1 MQNPNTQKNY
11 LKQAMQKRLS
21 GKDNNKNQGNNN
33 INKQVQKPQS
43 KVENKN
49 KGLDKISVNN
59 IRNSYKKQNS
69 HNVNQVEINYSND
82 NRKQIKSNNQVK
94 SNNHIKI
101 NLNPPTKKQEM
112 NPKTHQLMIKNQV
125 GKQNQDGMK
134 NPFGKLNQ
142 GGMQN
147 QGGMH
152 NQRGI
157 QNQVGIQN
165 QRGIQ
170 NQVGM
175 HNQRGTQNKIGMQNQ
190 RGMQNQVGMHNQV
203 GIHHQGA
210 KPVIMKK
217 NVGQINGQKLPNNDN
232 NNKAI
237 NNNMIL
243 NSNMNINS
251 DGNNQPKFRGKPLQ
265 IQTPN
270 QPKNIE
276 YVKLSRE
283 DKTFYIN
290 STLYCLA
297 NNEKIS
303 KYLFDNYK
311 NETPENPQRL
321 ITFLF
326 WRVIFHLNMKDTI
339 EYSLEKFYK
348 YITPYNPVFKDINS
362 KNLVG
367 FLIFL
372 LEQFHEE
379 DKKFRKMNKEIEL
392 KEESYSNDK
401 EFQNYLKIC
410 EDTFVYN
417 NYGWVNE
424 KKVKCLVC
432 NKETITYSYFFTYDL
447 NISSAI
453 NKYIIKLSSGNT
465 ENSQD
470 LTIRKCLDYNAEQ
483 ERLYNVYCKSCDKK
497 TNLERQNLIHL
508 LSDNIIILLSG
519 IEQRDIIDLI
529 KENNIIIKVDKNLE
543 IYKRQYRIN
552 SIIYYDVNNK
562 KYLNY
567 CYKKNKW
574 IKYTYVDI
582 KEEINEDFLNKADIN
597 VVPVVIF
604 YSLKINK

>member
-11 LKQAMQKRLS
+11 SKQAMQKRLS

-43 KVENKN
+43 KVEKKN
-49 KGLDKISVNN
+49 KELDKISVNKL
-59 IRNSYKKQNS
+59 RNSYKKQNS

-94 SNNHIKI
+94 SNIQIKN

-112 NPKTHQLMIKNQV
+112 NPKTHQLILKNQV

-165 QRGIQ
+165 QREIQ

-175 HNQRGTQNKIGMQNQ
+175 HNQRGTQNKIGIQNQ
-190 RGMQNQVGMHNQV
+190 RGIQNQVGMHNQV
-203 GIHHQGA
+203 GIHHQGV

-237 NNNMIL
+237 NNNMIF

-251 DGNNQPKFRGKPLQ
+251 DGNNQPKFRGKPLHN
-265 IQTPN
+265 QTPN

-276 YVKLSRE
+276 FVKLSRE

-311 NETPENPQRL
+311 NETLENSQRL

-339 EYSLEKFYK
+339 EYSLKKFYK
-348 YITPYNPVFKDINS
+348 YITSYNPVFKDINS

-453 NKYIIKLSSGNT
+453 NKYIIKISSGNK
-465 ENSQD
+465 ENLQD

-529 KENNIIIKVDKNLE
+529 KENNINIKVDKNLV
-543 IYKRQYRIN
+543 IKTKQYRIN

-604 YSLKINK
+604 YSLNK

>member
-11 LKQAMQKRLS
+11 SKQAMQKRVS

-43 KVENKN
+43 KVEKKN
-49 KGLDKISVNN
+49 IVLDKISVNN

-94 SNNHIKI
+94 SNNQIKN

-112 NPKTHQLMIKNQV
+112 NPKTHQL
-125 GKQNQDGMK
+125 GMK

-175 HNQRGTQNKIGMQNQ
+175 HNQRGTQNKIGIQNQ

-203 GIHHQGA
+203 GIHHQDV

-237 NNNMIL
+237 NNNMIF

-251 DGNNQPKFRGKPLQ
+251 DGNNQPKFRGKPLHN
-265 IQTPN
+265 QTPN

-311 NETPENPQRL
+311 NETLENSQRL

-339 EYSLEKFYK
+339 EYSLKKFYK

-508 LSDNIIILLSG
+508 LSDNIIILLNG

-529 KENNIIIKVDKNLE
+529 KENNINIKVDKNLE
-543 IYKRQYRIN
+543 IKTKQYRIN

-597 VVPVVIF
+597 VVPIVIF

>member
-1 MQNPNTQKNY
+1 MQNPNIQKIY
-11 LKQAMQKRLS
+11 SKQAMQKRLS

-112 NPKTHQLMIKNQV
+112 NPKTHQLMIKNPV
-125 GKQNQDGMK
+125 GKQNQ
-134 NPFGKLNQ
+134 N
-142 GGMQN
+142 GMQN
-147 QGGMH
+147 QRGMH
-152 NQRGI
+152 NQIGMN
-157 QNQVGIQN
+157 NQVGIQN

-175 HNQRGTQNKIGMQNQ
+175 QNQRGTQNKIGMQNQ
-190 RGMQNQVGMHNQV
+190 RGMQNQVGIHNQDV
-203 GIHHQGA
+203 
-210 KPVIMKK
+210 KPVIMKN
-217 NVGQINGQKLPNNDN
+217 NVGQINGQKLLNNDN
-232 NNKAI
+232 NIKAI
-237 NNNMIL
+237 NHNKIFNF
-243 NSNMNINS
+243 NSN
-251 DGNNQPKFRGKPLQ
+251 GNNQPKFRGKPLNN
-265 IQTPN
+265 QTPN

-303 KYLFDNYK
+303 KYLFDIYK
-311 NETPENPQRL
+311 NETLENSQRL

-348 YITPYNPVFKDINS
+348 YITSYNPVFKDINS

-372 LEQFHEE
+372 LENFHEE
-379 DKKFRKMNKEIEL
+379 DKKFR
-392 KEESYSNDK
+392 
-401 EFQNYLKIC
+401 
-410 EDTFVYN
+410 
-417 NYGWVNE
+417 
-424 KKVKCLVC
+424 
-432 NKETITYSYFFTYDL
+432 
-447 NISSAI
+447 
-453 NKYIIKLSSGNT
+453 IIKRRN
-465 ENSQD
+465 
-470 LTIRKCLDYNAEQ
+470 
-483 ERLYNVYCKSCDKK
+483 
-497 TNLERQNLIHL
+497 
-508 LSDNIIILLSG
+508 
-519 IEQRDIIDLI
+519 
-529 KENNIIIKVDKNLE
+529 
-543 IYKRQYRIN
+543 IYK
-552 SIIYYDVNNK
+552 
-562 KYLNY
+562 
-567 CYKKNKW
+567 
-574 IKYTYVDI
+574 
-582 KEEINEDFLNKADIN
+582 
-597 VVPVVIF
+597 
-604 YSLKINK
+604 

>member
-1 MQNPNTQKNY
+1 MQNPNTQKNHS
-11 LKQAMQKRLS
+11 KQAMQKRLS

-43 KVENKN
+43 KVEKKN
-49 KGLDKISVNN
+49 KELDKISVNN

-112 NPKTHQLMIKNQV
+112 NPKTHQLMIKNPV
-125 GKQNQDGMK
+125 GKQNQ
-134 NPFGKLNQ
+134 N
-142 GGMQN
+142 GMQN
-147 QGGMH
+147 QRGMH
-152 NQRGI
+152 NQIGMN
-157 QNQVGIQN
+157 NQVGIQN

-175 HNQRGTQNKIGMQNQ
+175 QNQRGTQNKIGMQNQ
-190 RGMQNQVGMHNQV
+190 RGMQNQVGIHNQDV
-203 GIHHQGA
+203 
-210 KPVIMKK
+210 KPVIMKN
-217 NVGQINGQKLPNNDN
+217 NVGQINGQKLLNNDN
-232 NNKAI
+232 NIKAI
-237 NNNMIL
+237 NHNKIFNF
-243 NSNMNINS
+243 NSN
-251 DGNNQPKFRGKPLQ
+251 GNNQPKFRGKLLNN
-265 IQTPN
+265 QTPN

-303 KYLFDNYK
+303 KYLFDIYK
-311 NETPENPQRL
+311 NETLENSQRL

-348 YITPYNPVFKDINS
+348 YITTYNPVFKDINS

-453 NKYIIKLSSGNT
+453 NKYIIKISSGNN
-465 ENSQD
+465 ENSPN
-470 LTIRKCLDYNAEQ
+470 LTIKKCIDYNAEQ
-483 ERLYNVYCKSCDKK
+483 ERLYNVYCKYCDKK
-497 TNLERQNLIHL
+497 TNLEKQNLIHL

-519 IEQRDIIDLI
+519 IEKRDIIDLI
-529 KENNIIIKVDKNLE
+529 MENNINIQVDKNLE
-543 IYKRQYRIN
+543 INNKQYRIN
-552 SIIYYDVNNK
+552 SVIYYDVNNK

-597 VVPVVIF
+597 VVPVIIF
-604 YSLKINK
+604 YSLNK

>member
-1 MQNPNTQKNY
+1 MQNPNTQENY
-11 LKQAMQKRLS
+11 SKQAMQKRLS

-33 INKQVQKPQS
+33 INKRVQKPQS
-43 KVENKN
+43 KVEKKN
-49 KGLDKISVNN
+49 KELDKISVNN

-69 HNVNQVEINYSND
+69 HNINQVEINYSND

-101 NLNPPTKKQEM
+101 NLNPPTKQQEM
-112 NPKTHQLMIKNQV
+112 NPKTHQLMIKNPV
-125 GKQNQDGMK
+125 GKQNQ
-134 NPFGKLNQ
+134 N
-142 GGMQN
+142 GMQN
-147 QGGMH
+147 QRGMH
-152 NQRGI
+152 NQIGMN
-157 QNQVGIQN
+157 NQVGIQN

-175 HNQRGTQNKIGMQNQ
+175 QNQRGTQNKIGMQNQ
-190 RGMQNQVGMHNQV
+190 RGMQNQVGIHNQDV
-203 GIHHQGA
+203 
-210 KPVIMKK
+210 KPVIMKN
-217 NVGQINGQKLPNNDN
+217 NVGQIKGQKLLNNDN
-232 NNKAI
+232 NIKAI
-237 NNNMIL
+237 NHNKIFNF
-243 NSNMNINS
+243 NSN
-251 DGNNQPKFRGKPLQ
+251 GNNQPKFRGKPLNN
-265 IQTPN
+265 QTPN

-303 KYLFDNYK
+303 KYLFDIYK
-311 NETPENPQRL
+311 NENLENSQRL

-348 YITPYNPVFKDINS
+348 YITSYNPVFKDINS

-379 DKKFRKMNKEIEL
+379 DKKFRKMNKKIEL

-453 NKYIIKLSSGNT
+453 NKYIIKISSGNK
-465 ENSQD
+465 ENLQD

-529 KENNIIIKVDKNLE
+529 KENNINIKVDKNLV
-543 IYKRQYRIN
+543 IKTKQYRIN

-604 YSLKINK
+604 YSLNK

>member
-11 LKQAMQKRLS
+11 SKQAMQKRLS

-43 KVENKN
+43 KVEKKN
-49 KGLDKISVNN
+49 KELDKISVNKL
-59 IRNSYKKQNS
+59 RNSYKKQNS

-94 SNNHIKI
+94 SNIQIKN

-112 NPKTHQLMIKNQV
+112 NPKTHQLILKNQV

-165 QRGIQ
+165 QREIQ

-175 HNQRGTQNKIGMQNQ
+175 HNQRGTQNKIGIQNQ

-203 GIHHQGA
+203 GIHHQGV

-237 NNNMIL
+237 NNNMIF

-251 DGNNQPKFRGKPLQ
+251 DGNNQPKFRGKPLHN
-265 IQTPN
+265 QTPN

-311 NETPENPQRL
+311 NETLENSQRL

-339 EYSLEKFYK
+339 EYSLKKFYK
-348 YITPYNPVFKDINS
+348 YITSYNPVFKDINS

-453 NKYIIKLSSGNT
+453 NKYIIKISSGNK
-465 ENSQD
+465 ENLQD

-519 IEQRDIIDLI
+519 IEKRDIIDLI
-529 KENNIIIKVDKNLE
+529 MENNINIQVDKNLE
-543 IYKRQYRIN
+543 INNKQFRIN
-552 SIIYYDVNNK
+552 SVIYYDVNNK

-604 YSLKINK
+604 YSLNK

>member
-165 QRGIQ
+165 QKGIQ

-237 NNNMIL
+237 NNNMIF

-348 YITPYNPVFKDINS
+348 YITSYNPVFKDINS

-379 DKKFRKMNKEIEL
+379 DKKFRKMNKKIEL

-401 EFQNYLKIC
+401 EFETYLKIC

-453 NKYIIKLSSGNT
+453 NKYIIKISSGNK

-519 IEQRDIIDLI
+519 IEQRYIIDLI
-529 KENNIIIKVDKNLE
+529 MENNINIKVDKNLE
-543 IYKRQYRIN
+543 INNKQYRIN
-552 SIIYYDVNNK
+552 SVIYYDVNNK

-604 YSLKINK
+604 YSLNK